1 MSTAVAAAPAPASS
15 PHRRQRLLAVAAGMV
30 AALLA
35 LYVLLPRV
43 AGLDDTWGRLRN
55 GDATWLALAGAFEIC
70 SYTGYVVLLRTVAG
84 GAEAALSWRAAWR
97 LTLAG
102 VAASRLLATAGAGG
116 IALTAWAL
124 RRMGLDARTVAT
136 RMATF
141 FVLLYAVFMAALVV
155 CGLGL
160 GLGWLPGPSPFAL
173 TIVPALFGA
182 VVIAAVLAL
191 EHIPPQFGRRTRAH
205 GLRAGGGRT
214 ARIARATRRC
224 SARSAGGS
232 ATRSSS
238 GRRCTPSARRRRR
251 RCSS

>member
-214 ARIARATRRC
+214 ARIARAIRRC